1 MKPTPDTATALAETP
16 AAPDIRPFFRPD
28 SVAII
33 GMSSKPGSAGQVVL
47 ANLVNGGYQGQIHLV
62 GRSGGQLAD
71 RPILT
76 DIAQLPEGIELAILM
91 LPSEAVRDAVQA
103 CVARGIRGAVCFAS
117 GFAEMGDEGRRQQQ
131 EIAELARAG
140 GMALLGPN
148 TVGYFNYAD
157 AFYVMMVPLVLP
169 PRLDPKDGPA
179 IAIVAQSGG
188 VGAHI
193 AASLLA
199 RGVPLSYMMT
209 TGNEAQ
215 TGLAEMVRFF
225 AADPHTGAIVI
236 YAEQIRSASDFLAAA
251 HAARASRKPIVM
263 LHPGRS
269 EQSQA
274 AAQSHTGALAG
285 NHAAMRL
292 MARHAGV
299 LVVDTLEEVIDVGQL
314 MLRYPTPPTGGLGLV
329 TASGAICGLA
339 QDYVDTL
346 GLAMP
351 PLSPAQAETL
361 RGHLPAFL
369 PSRNPLDIGT
379 LSAYQ
384 PSILE
389 TGVATLLADPG
400 IGSLLAS
407 MPMPEPAAS
416 VEWLGYFLAG
426 AAASG
431 KPAIYVMQNED
442 TPPAA
447 DFIALARKHRA
458 VIMRSP
464 ERALRALA
472 CVTRFGLEQSTA
484 QATAQSTAQAAVQ
497 AATQTATQ
505 TTAAQTAKQPAMSTP
520 GAMAAPAATATAII
534 ASHAHASIA
543 PPAPWP
549 AMAPG
554 AQAEWL
560 GKQVLR
566 TLSIATP
573 PGGLAR
579 SLEDALHIA
588 AGIGYPVA
596 LKAQAAHLTHKSDAG
611 GVLLNIADADALRA
625 AWQTLQDNIRHA
637 APDVELDGALVEKM
651 GARGLELVVGA
662 SRDPQ
667 WGPILMVGLG
677 GIWVEALGDVQ
688 LLPPDLPQDAI
699 IGKLLALKGHQ
710 LLRGF
715 RGQPAV
721 DLPAVAKAVAQ
732 IGHLMLTRP
741 EIAEIDINPLV
752 AYPEGQ
758 GVMALDALLVTR

>member
-1 MKPTPDTATALAETP
+1 MKPTPNTAPHAPDTAT
-16 AAPDIRPFFRPD
+16 PDIRPFFRPA

-47 ANLVNGGYQGQIHLV
+47 ANLLNGGYQGPIHLV
-62 GRSGGQLAD
+62 GRSGGMLD
-71 RPILT
+71 GRPVLT
-76 DIAQLPEGIELAILM
+76 DISQLPDGIELAILM

-103 CVARGIRGAVCFAS
+103 CVAKGIRGAVCFAS
-117 GFAEMGDEGRRQQQ
+117 GFAEMGEAGRQQQQ
-131 EIAELARAG
+131 EIAAIARAG
-140 GMALLGPN
+140 GLALLGPN

-169 PRLDPKDGPA
+169 PRLNPEDGPA

-215 TGLAEMVRFF
+215 TGLAEMVRFY
-225 AADPHTGAIVI
+225 AADPYTGAIVI
-236 YAEQIRSASDFLAAA
+236 YAEQIRSAADFLD
-251 HAARASRKPIVM
+251 AARAARTQGKPVIM

-389 TGVATLLADPG
+389 TGVAALLADPG

-416 VEWLGYFLAG
+416 VEWLNYFLAG
-426 AAASG
+426 AADSG

-484 QATAQSTAQAAVQ
+484 QSTAQAA
-497 AATQTATQ
+497 AQTATH
-505 TTAAQTAKQPAMSTP
+505 TAAQTAKQPAMNTP

-534 ASHAHASIA
+534 TSRAHASSA
-543 PPAPWP
+543 PPEPWP

-573 PGGLAR
+573 PGDLAR

-625 AWQTLQDNIRHA
+625 AWQTLQDNIRRA

-699 IGKLLALKGHQ
+699 ISKLLALKGHQ

>member
-1 MKPTPDTATALAETP
+1 MKPTPDAAHFTPP
-16 AAPDIRPFFRPD
+16 AAPDIRPFFRPA

-47 ANLVNGGYQGQIHLV
+47 ANLINGGYQGPIHLV
-62 GRSGGQLAD
+62 GRSGGTLGEH
-71 RPILT
+71 PVLT
-76 DIAQLPEGIELAILM
+76 DISQLPDGIELAILM

-103 CVARGIRGAVCFAS
+103 CVAKGIRGAVCFAS
-117 GFAEMGDEGRRQQQ
+117 GFAEMGEAGRQQQQ
-131 EIAELARAG
+131 EIAAIAHAG
-140 GMALLGPN
+140 GLALLGPN

-169 PRLDPKDGPA
+169 PRLNPEDGPA

-215 TGLAEMVRFF
+215 TGLAEMVRFY

-236 YAEQIRSASDFLAAA
+236 YAEQIRSAADFLD
-251 HAARASRKPIVM
+251 AARAARTQGKPVIM

-285 NHAAMRL
+285 NHAAMQL

-314 MLRYPTPPTGGLGLV
+314 MLRYPVPPTGGLGLV

-339 QDYVDTL
+339 QDYVEPL

-351 PLSPAQAETL
+351 ALSAAQAEQL
-361 RGHLPAFL
+361 REHLPAFL
-369 PSRNPLDIGT
+369 PPRNPLDIGT

-384 PSILE
+384 PSILA

-400 IGSLLAS
+400 IGSLLVS

-416 VEWLGYFLAG
+416 VEWLDYFLQG
-426 AAASG
+426 AAGSS

-442 TPPAA
+442 TPPADA
-447 DFIALARKHRA
+447 FVALARKHRA

-472 CVTRFGLEQSTA
+472 CATRLVQSQA
-484 QATAQSTAQAAVQ
+484 AARPAAASVPAPATAVL
-497 AATQTATQ
+497 
-505 TTAAQTAKQPAMSTP
+505 PAMR
-520 GAMAAPAATATAII
+520 
-534 ASHAHASIA
+534 
-543 PPAPWP
+543 
-549 AMAPG
+549 PG
-554 AQAEWL
+554 AQAEWV

-566 TLSIATP
+566 ALAIPTP
-573 PGGLAR
+573 AGELAR
-579 SLEDALHIA
+579 TLDDALQIA
-588 AGIGYPVA
+588 ASIGYPVV
-596 LKAQAAHLTHKSDAG
+596 LKAQAAQLAHKSDAG
-611 GVLLNIADADALRA
+611 GVLLNIADAPALRS
-625 AWQTLQDNIRHA
+625 AWQTLHDNIGRA
-637 APDVELDGALVEKM
+637 APGLALDGALVEKM
-651 GARGLELVVGA
+651 GPRGLELVVGA

-677 GIWVEALGDVQ
+677 GVWVEALGDVQ
-688 LLPPDLPQDAI
+688 LLPPDLPHEAI
-699 IGKLLALKGHQ
+699 IGKLLALKGNK

-715 RGQPAV
+715 RGQPPA
-721 DLPAVAKAVAQ
+721 DLDAVADVVARV
-732 IGHLMLTRP
+732 GHLMLTHP
-741 EIAEIDINPLV
+741 DITEIDINPLV
-752 AYPEGQ
+752 AYGPGQ
-758 GVMALDALLVTR
+758 GVMALDALVVTR